1 MTGTRVGRLMG
12 GGSFIIAMSRRR
24 EFSRSRCVRGRCRD
38 RGQVGDSPRYY
49 LLTAAALDFDG
60 TNHTSEETR

>member
-1 MTGTRVGRLMG
+1 MNDGDASWKIDGADR
-12 GGSFIIAMSRRR
+12 SSSMSCRR

-38 RGQVGDSPRYY
+38 RGQVGDNPKY

-60 TNHTSEETR
+60 TNHTSEETT